1 MVSVHG
7 SKRLQGG
14 AVKMLNC
21 VVRVL
26 AAADVTLLL
35 HEKVS
40 RLVNIM
46 VHRLNKEGVRI
57 PLY

>member
-1 MVSVHG
+1 
-7 SKRLQGG
+7 
-14 AVKMLNC
+14 MLSC